1 MPSEEAKVPRV
12 QVELYSLNEGSWR
25 ITTSGSDSF
34 PPWLKGAWA
43 KPVACFKGAIHFA
56 MKHRD
61 NVLVLSFDLGDE
73 VFRVST
79 PQDIIRG
86 SDQMTTSQEQE
97 SRQNRSVGDGVE
109 KPRYN
114 GDLVSGE
121 KGLYTYAGVV
131 GIKTPMKIVKQLES
145 EPLVPPVSESDR
157 GSIAVLATESYFQ
170 TIPKIPAKSKIRHPL
185 RCFSKSKSS

>member
-1 MPSEEAKVPRV
+1 MGRVVILEERKQSGWRGFGK
-12 QVELYSLNEGSWR
+12 ELQL
-25 ITTSGSDSF
+25 
-34 PPWLKGAWA
+34 L
-43 KPVACFKGAIHFA
+43 
-56 MKHRD
+56 
-61 NVLVLSFDLGDE
+61 LSPDHNNGHG
-73 VFRVST
+73 
-79 PQDIIRG
+79 PQ
-86 SDQMTTSQEQE
+86 QEQE

-145 EPLVPPVSESDR
+145 EPLVPLVSESDR

-170 TIPKIPAKSKIRHPL
+170 TIPKIPIESKIRHPL

>member
-73 VFRVST
+73 VFRVCT

-86 SDQMTTSQEQE
+86 SDQMTTS
-97 SRQNRSVGDGVE
+97 VF
-109 KPRYN
+109 
-114 GDLVSGE
+114 
-121 KGLYTYAGVV
+121 
-131 GIKTPMKIVKQLES
+131 
-145 EPLVPPVSESDR
+145 R
-157 GSIAVLATESYFQ
+157 GSRVVPFG
-170 TIPKIPAKSKIRHPL
+170 R
-185 RCFSKSKSS
+185 